1 MATDKA
7 AEQTTQAPA
16 PRRRG
21 IYLLP
26 NLFTTA
32 GLFGGFYAIV
42 AAIQDN
48 FETAAVAVFIA
59 MVLDG
64 LDGRVARMTNT
75 QSEFGAEYDS
85 LADLV
90 SFGLA
95 PALLMFQWSLVHMR
109 DLGITWGKA
118 GWLAAFIYVACAAL
132 RLARFNTQVGIADKR
147 FFTGLPSPAAA
158 ALMVGTVWVFSDVG
172 LEGNTLILLAFITTI
187 AAGLLMVSNVSY
199 YSFKDFNLQN
209 KVPFIVL
216 LGIVLVIVLIM
227 FDPPKVLFVSF
238 LIYVLS
244 GPVIWIGR
252 RRRRFLRRKNFTIP
266 HIKAAERW
274 RTPCLTTISLFL
286 TPPYATASRAP
297 VHP

>member
-1 MATDKA
+1 MTFTVTTFNEQGRIVPDTDNAT
-7 AEQTTQAPA
+7 EQDAQTAA
-16 PRRRG
+16 PRGRG

-42 AAIQDN
+42 AAIQGN
-48 FETAAVAVFIA
+48 FEIAAVAVFIA

-75 QSEFGAEYDS
+75 QTEFGAEYDS

-95 PALLMFQWSLVHMR
+95 PALLMFQWSLVNMR
-109 DLGITWGKA
+109 DLGVTWGKA

-132 RLARFNTQVGIADKR
+132 RLARFNTQIGTTDKR

-158 ALMVGTVWVFSDVG
+158 ALMVGTVWVFADLG
-172 LEGNTLILLAFITTI
+172 LEGGNLIPLAFIATI
-187 AAGLLMVSNVSY
+187 ASGLLMVSNVSY

-209 KVPFIVL
+209 KVPFIVM

-227 FDPPKVLFVSF
+227 FDPPKVLFASF
-238 LIYVLS
+238 LAYALS
-244 GPVIWIGR
+244 GPIIWIVR
-252 RRRRFLRRKNFTIP
+252 RYRRIKRRKQ
-266 HIKAAERW
+266 AE
-274 RTPCLTTISLFL
+274 
-286 TPPYATASRAP
+286 
-297 VHP
+297 